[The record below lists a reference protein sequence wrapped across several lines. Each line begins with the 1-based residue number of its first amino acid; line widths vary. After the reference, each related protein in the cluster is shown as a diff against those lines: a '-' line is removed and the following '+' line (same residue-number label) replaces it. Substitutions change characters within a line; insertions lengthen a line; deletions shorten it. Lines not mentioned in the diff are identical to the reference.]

1 MDNVKKENGQEL
13 MQWDPFRAMR
23 EMMQWDPF
31 REIAPMFPRMSR
43 AFTAREW
50 MPAFEVRENKDSYVF
65 KADLPGI
72 KKEDLEVSLTGNRLT
87 ITGKREHEKETKDDT
102 FYTYEREYG
111 SFTRA
116 FTLPEGIDT
125 EHVKTELK
133 DGVLTM
139 VVPKKPEAQA
149 KKIPI
154 AVGAA
159 KS

>member
-1 MDNVKKENGQEL
+1 MSIIKKENGQE
-13 MQWDPFRAMR
+13 MMEWDPLRAMR

-31 REIAPMFPRMSR
+31 RQIAPMFPR
-43 AFTAREW
+43 AFAQREW
-50 MPAFEVRENKDSYVF
+50 MPAFEIRENKDGYTF

-72 KKEDLEVSLTGNRLT
+72 KQEDLEVSLTGNRLT

-125 EHVKTELK
+125 EHVKSELK
-133 DGVLTM
+133 EGVLTL

-149 KKIPI
+149 KKIPV
-154 AVGAA
+154 AVGAS

>member
-1 MDNVKKENGQEL
+1 MEIVKKDNGQELTWDPFRAMREL
-13 MQWDPFRAMR
+13 MQWDPFR
-23 EMMQWDPF
+23 Q
-31 REIAPMFPRMSR
+31 IAPMLPR
-43 AFTAREW
+43 ALATREW

-72 KKEDLEVSLTGNRLT
+72 KKDDIAISLTGNRLT
-87 ITGKREHEKETKDDT
+87 ISGKREHEKETKEDT

-125 EHVKTELK
+125 EHVKSELK
-133 DGVLTM
+133 DGVLTL

-154 AVGAA
+154 AIGTS